1 MRTFGWTVAIVVG
14 GHTTYLFL
22 KSIPDFVRYAKLSSM

>member
-14 GHTTYLFL
+14 GYTTYLML
-22 KSIPDFVRYAKLSSM
+22 KSIPDFVRYAKLSAM

>member
-1 MRTFGWTVAIVVG
+1 MRTFGWAVTIVVG
-14 GHTTYLFL
+14 GYATYLVL

>member
-14 GHTTYLFL
+14 SYATYLIV
-22 KSIPDFVRYAKLSSM
+22 KSIPDMVRYAKLSSL